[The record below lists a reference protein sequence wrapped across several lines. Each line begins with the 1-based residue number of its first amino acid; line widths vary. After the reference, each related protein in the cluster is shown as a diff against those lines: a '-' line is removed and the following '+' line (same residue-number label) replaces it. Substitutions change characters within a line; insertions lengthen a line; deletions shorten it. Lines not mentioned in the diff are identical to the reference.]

1 MINLL
6 LASAVLILSQ
16 HVSSAQQSDM
26 LSVMFWNLENFYDNT
41 DGGAGESDKEFSSSG
56 TRRWTR
62 RRFTAK
68 CNTISKSIYHI
79 SDRYGRMPDFIGLAE
94 VENERV
100 LKRLIYDTALKKAGY
115 SYIHFE
121 GKDPRG
127 IDVAA
132 LYLES
137 SMKPE
142 SITRKTPVYQGDTL
156 LTRDILHIRMNVRG
170 DIFDFIVNHHPS
182 KFGGEQESEGRRQ
195 AAMFSLKHICDS
207 LISAGEKSIVT
218 MGDFNDAPDGEH
230 FNIIEEVLVNEA
242 DSLFDEGRGTI
253 RYKGKWDLIDMFLV
267 SEDLAP
273 TSEMEILEIPFL
285 MTYDRSYPG
294 IKPLR
299 TYSGPRYIGGV
310 SDHCP
315 IVLIISDFN
324 IIR

>member
-182 KFGGEQESEGRRQ
+182 KFGGEEASEGRRN
-195 AAMFSLKHICDS
+195 AAMAALKELCDS
-207 LISAGEKSIVT
+207 IGSVDVVA
-218 MGDFNDAPDGEH
+218 MGDFNDSPEGAAFQLIDSS
-230 FNIIEEVLVNEA
+230 LVNKGME
-242 DSLFDEGRGTI
+242 LHRKGEGTI
-253 RYKGKWDLIDMFLV
+253 RFEGKWELIDMFLTGPGV
-267 SEDLAP
+267 DA
-273 TSEMEILEIPFL
+273 EMEICRMPFHIV
-285 MTYDRSYPG
+285 REKKHPG
-294 IKPLR
+294 EKPFR
-299 TYSGPRYIGGV
+299 TYSGPRYIGGI
-310 SDHCP
+310 SDHFP
-315 IVLIISDFN
+315 IVLKIFH
-324 IIR
+324 

>member
-1 MINLL
+1 MKVQKYMINLS

-16 HVSSAQQSDM
+16 HVCSAQQSDM
-26 LSVMFWNLENFYDNT
+26 LSVMFWNLENFYDNR
-41 DGGAGESDKEFSSSG
+41 DDGAGESDKEFSSSG

-156 LTRDILHIRMNVRG
+156 LTRDILHIRMNVMG

-182 KFGGEQESEGRRQ
+182 KYGGSESSQGRRE
-195 AAMFSLKHICDS
+195 AAMTAMKHLCDS
-207 LISAGEKSIVT
+207 LMASGSKKIVA
-218 MGDFNDAPDGEH
+218 MGDFNDNPD
-230 FNIIEEVLVNEA
+230 A
-242 DSLFDEGRGTI
+242 DSFSIIDSILSNKAEELYKRGEGTI
-253 RYKGKWDLIDMFLV
+253 RYEGRWDMIDMFLV
-267 SEDLAP
+267 SPGMDKD
-273 TSEMEILEIPFL
+273 TMMEVVKIPFL
-285 MTYDRSYPG
+285 MTKDSRHVG
-294 IKPLR
+294 DKPLR
-299 TYSGPRYIGGV
+299 TYSGPKYIGGV

-315 IVLIISDFN
+315 VILHIY
-324 IIR
+324 